1 MFNFLFK
8 ENRDLQ
14 KQKVQSSLA
23 FTQVYYSVLTKVT
36 KDLNSEKNF
45 FKNLYSRLCNAI
57 HHSNDLILWY
67 KTF

>member
-45 FKNLYSRLCNAI
+45 FKI
-57 HHSNDLILWY
+57 FILGY
-67 KTF
+67 VMPFTIVMI